1 MKRREKVKMRTNGRR
16 KIQIKKIMKMK
27 WEWVN

>member
-16 KIQIKKIMKMK
+16 RKAQIKKIMKMK
-27 WEWVN
+27 GQ